1 MRLPAVFATLAVV
14 AGIQPSPALRTDR
27 TVRVEQGLRG
37 PNVIK
42 GQPPTLHALADRM
55 ATLKVAG
62 VSIAVVDDGKVAWAR
77 GYGQTGEGTP
87 VTTDTLFQ
95 AASLSKPVAAMVALR
110 LVELG
115 TLSLDEDVNLKLRS
129 WKVPAS
135 AAADGVPVTLRR
147 LLSHTAGL
155 TVGGFPGY
163 AAGAPVPSLVQL
175 LDGAA
180 PANSPAVRIDTKP
193 GTTYRYSGGGYE
205 VMQLLVED
213 VTRKPFAEVAR
224 TLVLTPLG
232 MTRSTFEQPLTAAA
246 LAASAVGHDEKG
258 AAIAGKRHTYPELAA
273 AGLWTTPSE
282 YAQVILEMQKPG
294 RVLKP
299 ATVDTMLTPVLEA
312 YGLGFGVEQ
321 TEGQPSF
328 AHGGSNRGFKCQV
341 RGYRRLPRGA
351 VVMTNADLGG
361 RLANEVMR
369 AIAVEYDWPD
379 LKPRERTVVPV
390 PLETLRTYEGR
401 YTQNRFDVVVAVR
414 GTELTI
420 GPPGE
425 IAVPLVP
432 SSETA
437 FFQLMGAVP
446 DVTFSKREDGR
457 MELSVGGRVATRQPQ

>member
-1 MRLPAVFATLAVV
+1 M
-14 AGIQPSPALRTDR
+14 
-27 TVRVEQGLRG
+27 
-37 PNVIK
+37 
-42 GQPPTLHALADRM
+42 
-55 ATLKVAG
+55 
-62 VSIAVVDDGKVAWAR
+62 
-77 GYGQTGEGTP
+77 TP
-87 VTTDTLFQ
+87 DTLFQ

-115 TLSLDEDVNLKLRS
+115 ALSLDEDVNLKLRS

-163 AAGAPVPSLVQL
+163 ASGAPVPSLVQL
-175 LDGAA
+175 LDGTA
-180 PANSPAVRIDTKP
+180 PANSAAVRIDAKP
-193 GTTYRYSGGGYE
+193 GTIYRYSGGGYE

-282 YAQVILEMQKPG
+282 YAQVILEMQTPG

-299 ATVDTMLTPVLEA
+299 ATADTMLTPVLEA
-312 YGLGFGVEQ
+312 YGLGFGVEE
-321 TEGQPSF
+321 TGGQPSF

-341 RGYRRLPRGA
+341 RGYRRQPRGA

-369 AIAVEYDWPD
+369 AIAVEYRLARSQAARAHRRARARRDATHLRGPLHAESLRGD
-379 LKPRERTVVPV
+379 RRRPRHRAHHRAAGRGRAPARTDERDRVLPT
-390 PLETLRTYEGR
+390 
-401 YTQNRFDVVVAVR
+401 
-414 GTELTI
+414 
-420 GPPGE
+420 
-425 IAVPLVP
+425 
-432 SSETA
+432 
-437 FFQLMGAVP
+437 
-446 DVTFSKREDGR
+446 DGR
-457 MELSVGGRVATRQPQ
+457 GAGRHVLEA